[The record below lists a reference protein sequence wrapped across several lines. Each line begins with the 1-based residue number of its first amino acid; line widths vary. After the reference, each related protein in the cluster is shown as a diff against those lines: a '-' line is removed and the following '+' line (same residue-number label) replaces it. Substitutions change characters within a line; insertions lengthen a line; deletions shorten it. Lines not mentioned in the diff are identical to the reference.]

1 MFLTPTI
8 ASGPPVD
15 PRPVPGGYGGDD
27 CRGRSDLGQVPSDR
41 LDLCWSTAGGD
52 LLGAGAGR
60 CGTGAARCSD
70 GARAPLL
77 AAALQSL
84 LPGSAPRIGRREVA
98 GFGAAVAIL
107 AVVAL
112 LLPGSLGTTA
122 NVPNGRNLTL
132 DRLHTYTVIFNDSVL
147 GGWLLRAHPGLDPVI
162 DGRFEAFTLAHF
174 EGFIATSQVRAGWE
188 GFLHTTDSNY
198 ALVEDQSSLAAALE
212 ERPHWRS
219 LGTDD
224 AYLLLA
230 AP

>member
-1 MFLTPTI
+1 MGPPSIRDLSQAVTAVTI
-8 ASGPPVD
+8 AVVALTWARYRQTDWTCVG
-15 PRPVPGGYGGDD
+15 
-27 CRGRSDLGQVPSDR
+27 L
-41 LDLCWSTAGGD
+41 LLAATCWALVSAGT
-52 LLGAGAGR
+52 LTL
-60 CGTGAARCSD
+60 AA
-70 GARAPLL
+70 AMTAPLL

-147 GGWLLRAHPGLDPVI
+147 GGWLLRAHPSLDPVI